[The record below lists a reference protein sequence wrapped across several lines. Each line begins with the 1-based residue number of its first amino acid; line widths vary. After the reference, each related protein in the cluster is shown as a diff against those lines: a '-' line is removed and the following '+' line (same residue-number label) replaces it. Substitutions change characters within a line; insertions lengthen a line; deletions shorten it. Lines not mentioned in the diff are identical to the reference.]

1 MSSRRSASP
10 PCRRHAFPRDR
21 SAHRARDNALP
32 ARPWRPRCAC
42 ARRAKPLTGPK
53 LKTVLSIPGRAR
65 CSRPDTASFTAFRT
79 CRSCVTA
86 STSPSDFAFRA
97 SMVLPV
103 SISGIACIGLTSC
116 VKRAVPPRP
125 GCRPSITSGKPNR
138 ASSIAIRIWQASATS
153 SPPPRQKPWITAT
166 LGTRRAFEPVD
177 HRMRAA
183 DLGLDRARIGR
194 AAKRI
199 DVGAGN
205 EAGLLGGT
213 DDEAGGAVAFQ
224 LRQHLVEFLDQ
235 IGRKRIGAGALAI
248 EQQPGD
254 AVGIAGQLEVPV
266 GPAASGFG
274 PSSSTRSPRTF
285 MIWLS
290 MLTPSLS
297 ASRRPARRRYIRWRC
312 RAVCP
317 AASWR

>member
-1 MSSRRSASP
+1 MRE
-10 PCRRHAFPRDR
+10 
-21 SAHRARDNALP
+21 AR
-32 ARPWRPRCAC
+32 
-42 ARRAKPLTGPK
+42 KPLTGPR
-53 LKTVLSIPGRAR
+53 LRTLLSSPGRAR
-65 CSRPDTASFTAFRT
+65 FRRPDTASFTAFET

-116 VKRAVPPRP
+116 VKRTVPPRP

-153 SPPPRQKPWITAT
+153 RPPPRQKPWITAT
-166 LGTRRAFEPVD
+166 LGTRRASSRSITACARPISVSTALESVAPRNALTSAPAMKPDFLAERMTRPV
-177 HRMRAA
+177 
-183 DLGLDRARIGR
+183 GR
-194 AAKRI
+194 WPSSSASTLSSSSIRSAES
-199 DVGAGN
+199 VLA
-205 EAGLLGGT
+205 
-213 DDEAGGAVAFQ
+213 
-224 LRQHLVEFLDQ
+224 LVPSRSNNSQATPSASRVSLKFLY
-235 IGRKRIGAGALAI
+235 
-248 EQQPGD
+248 
-254 AVGIAGQLEVPV
+254 